1 MIEAYFIHLA
11 IFVGIYIILAI
22 SLQVAFG
29 YSGLLNLGH
38 IAFFGIGAYTS
49 ALLTLNGVPFIYAFA
64 AAIIMAGVF
73 GLILSMLVR
82 KISGDYLALVTLGFS
97 FVIYAILLNWRDLTG
112 GPLGLPGIPR
122 PELFGVSLTNNLF
135 FLAFVLI
142 LTAIS
147 YYFIHRV
154 CNSKFGKVMEATRD
168 NELAAQSLGKNVKKV
183 KAISFIIS
191 ACFAGLAGSLFASYI
206 TFIDPSSF
214 TFVML
219 IPILLIV
226 IIGGIASLPGTVLA
240 TIVTVLLP
248 ELLRFVGMPSS
259 ILGPVRQ
266 MLFAAI
272 LLIVLYYI
280 PRGFYGKVDLE

>member
-1 MIEAYFIHLA
+1 MTEAYFIHLA
-11 IFVGIYIILAI
+11 ILVCIYIILAI
-22 SLQVAFG
+22 SLQVSFG

-38 IAFFGIGAYTS
+38 IAFFGIGAYTA
-49 ALLTLNGVPFIYAFA
+49 ALLTLSGLPFVYAFI
-64 AAIIMAGVF
+64 AAIIVAGTF
-73 GLILSMLVR
+73 GWLLSILTKKLT
-82 KISGDYLALVTLGFS
+82 GDYLALVTLGFS
-97 FVIYAILLNWRDLTG
+97 FVIYAILLNWRELTG

-122 PELFGVSLTNNLF
+122 PEIFGLSLSENLSF
-135 FLAFVLI
+135 FAFVLI
-142 LTAIS
+142 VTVAS
-147 YYFIHRV
+147 YFFIHRV
-154 CNSKFGKVMEATRD
+154 CNSQFGKVMEAARD
-168 NELAAQSLGKNVKKV
+168 NELAAQSLGKNIKKV

-206 TFIDPSSF
+206 TYIDPSSF

-219 IPILLIV
+219 IPVLLIV
-226 IIGGIASLPGTVLA
+226 IIGGLASLPGTVLA
-240 TIVTVLLP
+240 SIIIVLLP

-266 MLFAAI
+266 MLFATI

>member
-1 MIEAYFIHLA
+1 
-11 IFVGIYIILAI
+11 V
-22 SLQVAFG
+22 SFG

-38 IAFFGIGAYTS
+38 VAFFGIGAYTS
-49 ALLTLNGVPFIYAFA
+49 ALLALNGVPFIYAFA
-64 AAIIMAGVF
+64 AAIIMTGVF
-73 GLILSMLVR
+73 GLILSVLVR
-82 KISGDYLALVTLGFS
+82 KLSGDYLALVTLGFS
-97 FVIYAILLNWRDLTG
+97 FVVYAILLNWRGLTG
-112 GPLGLPGIPR
+112 GSLGLPGIPR
-122 PELFGVSLTNNLF
+122 PGLFGISLTDNLS
-135 FLAFVLI
+135 FLVFVLI
-142 LTAIS
+142 LTVIS

-154 CNSKFGKVMEATRD
+154 CNSQFGKVMEATRD
-168 NELAAQSLGKNVKKV
+168 NELAAQSLGKNIKKV
-183 KAISFIIS
+183 KTISFIIS

-206 TFIDPSSF
+206 TYIDPSSF

-226 IIGGIASLPGTVLA
+226 IIGGLASLPGTVLA
-240 TIVTVLLP
+240 TIVIVLLP

-266 MLFAAI
+266 MLFATI